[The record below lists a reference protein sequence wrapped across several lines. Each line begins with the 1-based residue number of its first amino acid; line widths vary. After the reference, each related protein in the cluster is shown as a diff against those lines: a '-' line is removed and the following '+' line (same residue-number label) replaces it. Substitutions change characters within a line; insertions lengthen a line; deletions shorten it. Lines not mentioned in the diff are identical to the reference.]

1 MQLHISPSLRHV
13 TLLPAKGV
21 REFIKVKIG
30 SRKLSYRMV
39 FYSLLLFTFLLRFVF
54 VLTAIDTIDGESKC
68 STIDSLLPLKFQGCL
83 RNKLAPRI
91 LGRRLDSNVPEVI
104 YQVLE
109 EPVNQSEVQLEKE
122 VPQTLEDFIAE
133 IKEEQPDAKT
143 FALKLKSMITLLEE
157 RTRTA
162 KIQEYLY
169 RHVASSSIPKQL
181 HCLALRLANE
191 HSSNANARLQLPS
204 AELVPALVDNSFFHF
219 VLASDNILATS
230 VVASSLVQNSL
241 HPEKV
246 VLHVI
251 TDRKT
256 YYPMQAWFSL
266 HPLTPAIIEVK
277 ALNQFDWFTKGKVP
291 VLEAMEKDQKV
302 RSKFR
307 GGSSAIVANNT
318 EKPKVI
324 AAKLQALSPNLNK
337 IVFLDDDIVVQ
348 TDLSPLWDIDMNG
361 KVNGAVETC
370 RGEDKFVMSKKFKSY
385 LNFSHPLIAKNFNP
399 NECAWA
405 YGMNIFDLE
414 AWRRTNISQTYHYWL
429 EQLVFPLQNLKSDLS
444 LWQLGT
450 LPPGLIAFHGHVQT
464 IDPFWHMLG
473 LGYQDNTTI
482 TEAESAGVVHFNG
495 RAKPWLD
502 IAFPEL
508 RPLWT
513 KAVTYER
520 LRKRICF
527 IEDAPLYLYFFP
539 VTLETRFFKNFADL
553 VTGELMA
560 IKLYKTFS
568 TSVMDGRT
576 LNLDT
581 TFNSPSSSSTKT
593 YHFSPL
599 KTPSLTHLKT
609 TPFLLLNI
617 PLTSKPINE

>member
-13 TLLPAKGV
+13 TVLPGKGV

-30 SRKLSYRMV
+30 SRRLSYRMV
-39 FYSLLLFTFLLRFVF
+39 FYSLLFFTFLLRFVF
-54 VLTAIDTIDGESKC
+54 VLTAVNSIDGETKC
-68 STIDSLLPLKFQGCL
+68 STLGCL
-83 RNKLAPRI
+83 GKKLAPKI
-91 LGRRLDSNVPEVI
+91 LGRRIEATIPEII

-109 EPVNQSEVQLEKE
+109 EPINQSEIDLEQE
-122 VPQTLEDFIAE
+122 IPQTLEDFVAE
-133 IKEEQPDAKT
+133 LNDGQSDAKT
-143 FALKLKSMITLLEE
+143 FAVKLKAMVRLFEQ

-191 HSSNANARLQLPS
+191 HSTNANARLQLPS
-204 AELVPALVDNSFFHF
+204 AEFVPALVDNSFFHF
-219 VLASDNILATS
+219 VLASDNVLAAS
-230 VVASSLVQNSL
+230 VVASSLVQNTL
-241 HPEKV
+241 HPERV
-246 VLHVI
+246 VLHII

-277 ALNQFDWFTKGKVP
+277 ALHHFDWLTKGKIP

-302 RSKFR
+302 RSQFR

-318 EKPKVI
+318 EQPKVI
-324 AAKLQALSPNLNK
+324 AAKLQALSPKYNSVMNHIRIHFPELFPNLNK
-337 IVFLDDDIVVQ
+337 VVFLDDDIVVQ

-370 RGEDKFVMSKKFKSY
+370 IGEDKYVMSKKFRSY
-385 LNFSHPLIAKNFNP
+385 LNFSHPLIANNFNP

-405 YGMNIFDLE
+405 YGMNIFDLD
-414 AWRRTNISQTYHYWL
+414 AWRKTNISQIYHHWI
-429 EQLVFPLQNLKSDLS
+429 EENIKSDLS

-450 LPPGLIAFHGHVQT
+450 LPPGLIAFHGHT
-464 IDPFWHMLG
+464 YAINPFWHMLG
-473 LGYQDNTTI
+473 LGYQENTTVAD
-482 TEAESAGVVHFNG
+482 AESAGVIHFNG

-513 KAVTYER
+513 KYVNFSDR
-520 LRKRICF
+520 F
-527 IEDAPLYLYFFP
+527 IKGCHIRA
-539 VTLETRFFKNFADL
+539 
-553 VTGELMA
+553 
-560 IKLYKTFS
+560 S
-568 TSVMDGRT
+568 
-576 LNLDT
+576 
-581 TFNSPSSSSTKT
+581 
-593 YHFSPL
+593 
-599 KTPSLTHLKT
+599 
-609 TPFLLLNI
+609 
-617 PLTSKPINE
+617 